1 MQLNRA
7 PLGARFV
14 FERTDAPRC
23 NALPKANTAPGVNV
37 SLSILPVDM
46 RSSALLPNAILT
58 SVPMKS
64 LYEDLPSV
72 EIGGRRRVGRVLFGL
87 LVLISV
93 LIGATAGLLL
103 VYTTDL
109 PQVDALESYR
119 PSSITELYDDHDR
132 VIGSFALQRRV
143 VAAYDDFP
151 PVLRDALVS
160 IEDKDFFS
168 HSGINFWRIV
178 GAAYRDIESGGKVQ
192 GASTLTMQLARNL
205 FLSPDRRWQRK
216 VQESMLAIQI
226 ERRFTKPQIFTLY
239 ANQIF
244 LGHGVYG
251 FESASEYYFSKPAK
265 QLTLDEAALL
275 AGLPKGPSVFSP
287 ITHADRAL
295 KRRNLVIN
303 AMLEDGKITAAQ
315 AADARSAPLVLH
327 LAHDPNSLAPYFVE
341 EVRRYLESKYGS
353 DQVHEGGLKVYT
365 SLDVDMQ
372 KAANQAVLD
381 GLAAYERRHGWK
393 GHLEN
398 VEAEGGVIDKYSH
411 PDWDDEPEV
420 NGYVHALVTS
430 AGIGI
435 ATLKFGRYTSALGQA
450 DVAWTQQKLPDI
462 LKTGDI
468 CYVKILSL
476 STNGAAHVSLEQD
489 SGGQGAL
496 LAIDNITGG
505 IKALVGGRDF
515 NESKFDRATQA
526 LRQVGSSFKPYVY
539 TTVIDGGAS
548 PDDTILDEPVSF
560 ETPSGPYTPH
570 NYDEKFEGIIT
581 LRRALAQ
588 SRNIPALKLANKVG
602 IRNVIDYAER
612 FGITSKLPPYLPVA
626 LGSAEIT
633 LLEQTAAYSVFPNDG
648 VRVTPRY
655 ITRVT
660 DYEGRV
666 LEEDFP
672 EVRDVSQRAHRP
684 HYDFDAARGGVARH
698 RHRRGEI
705 AFSGRRQNGH
715 NERLHRCMVRGIHA
729 HHQLWRLGRLR
740 RKEITGSE
748 RNRRTRG
755 AADLDGIHDR
765 GNGRKRSRRF
775 PTPAQHF
782 ALRSTKSR
790 HTRRRSRRRRSALSQ
805 TAL

>member
-1 MQLNRA
+1 MR
-7 PLGARFV
+7 
-14 FERTDAPRC
+14 
-23 NALPKANTAPGVNV
+23 
-37 SLSILPVDM
+37 PVYPPP
-46 RSSALLPNAILT
+46 A
-58 SVPMKS
+58 
-64 LYEDLPSV
+64 EV
-72 EIGGRRRVGRVLFGL
+72 EIGGRRLVGRVLFGL
-87 LVLISV
+87 LVMLSALV
-93 LIGATAGLLL
+93 GATVGLLL
-103 VYTTDL
+103 VYATDL
-109 PQVDALESYR
+109 PQVDALEAYR
-119 PSSITELYDDHDR
+119 PSSITEIYDDHGR

-143 VAAYDDFP
+143 VASYDDFP
-151 PVLRDALVS
+151 PVLRDALIS
-160 IEDKDFFS
+160 IEDKDFYR
-168 HSGINFWRIV
+168 HSGINFWRII

-216 VQESMLAIQI
+216 VQETMLAIQI

-251 FESASEYYFSKPAK
+251 FEAASEFYFSKPAG

-275 AGLPKGPSVFSP
+275 AGLPKGPQVYSP
-287 ITHADRAL
+287 INHPDRAQ

-315 AADARSAPLVLH
+315 ADAARSAPIVLH

-341 EVRRYLESKYGS
+341 EIRRYLEGKYGA

-365 SLDVDMQ
+365 SLDVDLQ

-398 VEAEGGVIDKYSH
+398 VVAEDIELEKYSN
-411 PDWDDEPEV
+411 PDWDDDPEV
-420 NGYVHALVTS
+420 GGYMHALVTS
-430 AGIGI
+430 AGPGI
-435 ATLKFGRYTSALGQA
+435 ATLKFGRYTAALSQA
-450 DVAWTQQKLPDI
+450 DVAWTGQKLVNI

-468 CYVKILSL
+468 CYVRILSL
-476 STNGAAHVSLEQD
+476 GSNGAAKVSLEQD
-489 SGGQGAL
+489 SGVQGAL
-496 LAIDNITGG
+496 LALDNTTGG

-515 NESKFDRATQA
+515 NDSKFDRATQA

-560 ETPSGPYTPH
+560 ETPSGLYSPH

-588 SRNIPALKLANKVG
+588 SRNIPALKLADKVG

-612 FGITSKLPPYLPVA
+612 FGITAKLPPYLPVA
-626 LGSAEIT
+626 LGAAEIT
-633 LLEQTAAYSVFPNDG
+633 LMEQTSAYSVFPNDG
-648 VRVTPRY
+648 VRVIPRY

-672 EVRDVSQRAHRP
+672 EVKDVISERTARIMTSMLQGVVQHGTAVA
-684 HYDFDAARGGVARH
+684 AARLPFPAGGKTGTTNDFTDAWFVGFSPTMTCGVWIGYDEKKSLGAKETGARAALPIWMNFMTAAMAGKDAGEFQPPPAMPHSVAQKVDTPDN
-698 RHRRGEI
+698 
-705 AFSGRRQNGH
+705 AP
-715 NERLHRCMVRGIHA
+715 A
-729 HHQLWRLGRLR
+729 
-740 RKEITGSE
+740 SE
-748 RNRRTRG
+748 ES
-755 AADLDGIHDR
+755 H
-765 GNGRKRSRRF
+765 
-775 PTPAQHF
+775 
-782 ALRSTKSR
+782 
-790 HTRRRSRRRRSALSQ
+790 
-805 TAL
+805 